1 MLLCADILLDDF
13 LVAENSQF
21 QSDINSP
28 IITSERASPIS
39 SPKFNQPNINPY
51 VTTPTLDGG
60 LDIPSSGS
68 MRYCSIALFSLS
80 LSHGIFYV
88 HSYDN
93 LVVYVHP

>member
-68 MRYCSIALFSLS
+68 MRYCSIALFPLFHSCM
-80 LSHGIFYV
+80 FFV

>member
-21 QSDINSP
+21 QSDVNSP
-28 IITSERASPIS
+28 VITSERASPIS

-80 LSHGIFYV
+80 LSWHILCSFI
-88 HSYDN
+88 
-93 LVVYVHP
+93 